1 MKVTEVVKEIEYEII
16 NREPAMDDFD
26 AGVIEGLRLAREIV
40 NKSPAQADTDNS
52 DDFRYHTRVM

>member
-40 NKSPAQADTDNS
+40 NKSPVQTDTDNS